1 MTDSKQE
8 LEGCPLCGGEIRL
21 FTSDGWCVFNCAH
34 CCLSLG
40 YGKWDW
46 EQEAEAIAAW
56 NARPA
61 DLTGDLVEALKA
73 AEADMFDINECCGGN
88 GSAVDACRRTCE
100 VTEAALDKIR
110 AILAKADAAKEGK

>member
-61 DLTGDLVEALKA
+61 DPTGELVEAL
-73 AEADMFDINECCGGN
+73 EAIRDN
-88 GSAVDACRRTCE
+88 GMDARQCMEHARAV
-100 VTEAALDKIR
+100 
-110 AILAKADAAKEGK
+110 LAKVGNIQSAKEEYGGAK